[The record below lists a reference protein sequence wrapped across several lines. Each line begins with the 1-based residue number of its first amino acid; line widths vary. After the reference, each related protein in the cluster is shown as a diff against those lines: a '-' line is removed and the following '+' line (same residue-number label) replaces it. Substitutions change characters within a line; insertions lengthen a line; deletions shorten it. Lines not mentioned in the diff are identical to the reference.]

1 MHLLM
6 IIPCLAMGGAEWAF
20 VRLANALADT
30 PHRVTCYV
38 PYICD
43 SSPSLVEAMNPRV
56 RVVNL
61 PFMTSFLHRVIYKLS
76 QKIPFIG
83 LEQVMHS
90 MILRVLHHQ
99 DAFDVVNPHLHS
111 GTMIACTAFQHSS
124 VPIIETDHGDYAL
137 IMKED
142 PSLNRLRLPQQRLDG
157 MVCLSRP
164 NEARIRSLSWKPG
177 FRTAIIP
184 NAAPQ
189 ITPSAPQRDYQP
201 FTFGLVSRG
210 IADKGWAEALAAF
223 RLLQTQVTTPM
234 RLVFVGEGPEIQRLK
249 KEVAPDESVVFAGHQ
264 SDPAD
269 WVSRFDVGLLP
280 SCFTAESL
288 PNVIIECQL
297 QGKPVIAT
305 HIGGIPEMLEHQDR
319 PCGILIPISPATGRA
334 DVPSLATAMQRL
346 MQDSQFHSACTT
358 TAHEASARYSP
369 QSCAAAYSDFFTA
382 VTHYSRHG
390 TQ

>member
-1 MHLLM
+1 MRETSMHLLL

-38 PYICD
+38 PYLCD
-43 SSPSLVEAMNPRV
+43 SSPAIVEAMHPRV
-56 RVVNL
+56 RLLSL

-76 QKIPFIG
+76 QKIPFID

-90 MILRVLHHQ
+90 MTLRALHHQ

-111 GTMIACTAFQHSS
+111 GTMIACTAFQHIS
-124 VPIIETDHGDYAL
+124 VPIIETDHGDYAH

-157 MVCLSRP
+157 MVCLSRA
-164 NEARIRSLSWKPG
+164 NEARIRSLTWKPG
-177 FRTAIIP
+177 FRTVVIP

-189 ITPSAPQRDYQP
+189 ITVPEPQRGTQP
-201 FTFGLVSRG
+201 FTFGLIARG

-223 RLLQTQVTTPM
+223 RLLQKQVTTPM
-234 RLVFVGEGPEIQRLK
+234 RLVFVGEGSEIQRLRN
-249 KEVAPDESVVFAGHQ
+249 EVASNEPIIFAGHQ
-264 SDPAD
+264 PDPTD
-269 WVSRFDVGLLP
+269 WISRFDVGLLP

-305 HIGGIPEMLEHQDR
+305 QIGGIPEMLEHQGH

-334 DVPSLATAMQRL
+334 DVPSLASAMQRL
-346 MQDSQFHSACTT
+346 LEDRTFHSACTA

-369 QSCAAAYSDFFTA
+369 QSCAAAYSDFFASMTA
-382 VTHYSRHG
+382 HV
-390 TQ
+390 